1 MLPFGGGHRL
11 RHGLCG
17 LELKDCAR
25 VLGEA
30 REGAHNEKN
39 DARSCGGRNR

>member
-17 LELKDCAR
+17 LELKDCP
-25 VLGEA
+25 LGEA